1 MMWSTWL
8 GIFHRNC
15 MVMVNI
21 DLNNRLTDC
30 IAETKSGAFSHE
42 FKAAEDGTST
52 PDPYSPEERE

>member
-1 MMWSTWL
+1 
-8 GIFHRNC
+8 